1 MYRPTLEQAME
12 YFEYA
17 LAKGMKSW
25 DRADEVLED
34 MFAHGEVV
42 NGEMPRIVTY
52 YAGMDRRYAI
62 AAVDNTFA
70 SDQGRA

>member
-1 MYRPTLEQAME
+1 MMNKPTLEQAMKH
-12 YFEYA
+12 FEYA
-17 LAKGMKSW
+17 LARGMKSW

-34 MFAHGEVV
+34 MFAHGEVL

-62 AAVDNTFA
+62 AATDNTFF
-70 SDQGRA
+70 SE